1 MLSGLVA
8 PLRVVVQRSLADWLI
23 VAATWLVVL
32 LATSLVAIGVLY
44 GDAVALTGL
53 RRILADAAPTDT
65 SIVVE
70 LRWSP
75 DDLETL
81 RGATD
86 RQVGRILGWTGGELD
101 TIAHGDSFALPT
113 SAATELTELTDL
125 AQLASYEKID
135 RHATLLD
142 GAWPAAGEAPMQ
154 TAVSRDV
161 ADALGLSTGDT
172 LTLTNQRA
180 PGGRLD
186 VEVAGIWEPTDPADA
201 YWNGEPLELDGLT
214 SSATFATHGPFV
226 VSPED
231 LLARGAIGNV
241 TFEFRAL
248 PDFDRLAVD
257 DVAWMRSDTAALS
270 RRLTQELG
278 DGAFFQVDTRLD
290 DILGDANRS
299 PLVSRSGVVVLTIQ
313 FAVLAGY
320 ALLLVAGLLFD
331 QRRMETALLRSRGAG
346 GGQVILFSFLEALVL
361 VVPAV
366 VVAPWL
372 AIGVLN
378 LLNLAGPLAEAGIRI
393 APSVGM
399 AVLLATAL
407 AGLAAIIGLV
417 VPSLG
422 AGRGLAE
429 VRQAVARQANR
440 TLAQRLG
447 IDVAL
452 VVLAAVGIWQLRQYG
467 APITESVRGSVGL
480 DPLLVA
486 APALGLIA
494 GSIVALRLV
503 PLAAELAERLL
514 ERRPG
519 LVAPLGARQLARRPL
534 RYTRSALLLM
544 LAAALGTF
552 AGAYGSTWTRS
563 QEDQAAHRVGMDVR
577 LSVSDFPDLPEWA
590 MGSAYRAVDG
600 VRAAEPVSREPFDFD
615 PTGGGT
621 VLSIDAGAA
630 DALAFRPDLADE
642 PIATLMDRLPLP
654 GVTAGGLELPPDAA
668 ALTIEVDATLA
679 PFQRDEGTPTFSTG
693 FLGVLPVALVRDSDG
708 LAQRLTGPR
717 LGVGLGRQTATVPL
731 ATDDARAPAAPL
743 TLIGLRLEV
752 QLPENSLGVG
762 AVTLGAVQLT
772 TAAGD
777 QRALPIDSPQPISAD
792 EQEPIGG
799 LGFLPSTSLAASVG
813 GAAVDPEMPIPVLAS
828 VRYLELTGGSIG
840 DVVDLGDLTQRRAYE
855 IVGSVRAFP
864 TLGTD
869 DAFVIADLPTL
880 AAVAA
885 MGDRAPLEADEWW
898 MTTVRGT
905 GPAVAERLRQDPY
918 SAASVIDVED
928 LTRDLATDPIALGL
942 IGALVLGS
950 LSAVA
955 FAGIGFLVSAVTST
969 RERLGEFALL
979 QAIGLSHRQ
988 LSAWLTIESAFLV
1001 AMGLLVGTGIGLV
1014 LAWVVLPFVSLTQ
1027 DASVPV
1033 PPVEVVIP
1041 WAAYALLYLVAALA
1055 LGITVLAISR
1065 LLARVRVSGV
1075 LRSGAE

>member
-1 MLSGLVA
+1 MLSGLIA

-32 LATSLVAIGVLY
+32 LATSLVAVGVLY

-81 RGATD
+81 QRATD

-101 TIAHGDSFALPT
+101 TVAHGDSFALPD
-113 SAATELTELTDL
+113 APATELTDL
-125 AQLASYEKID
+125 AELASYEKID
-135 RHATLLD
+135 RHATLAD
-142 GAWPAAGEAPMQ
+142 GSWPTAGQEPMQ
-154 TAVSRDV
+154 TAVSHAV
-161 ADALGLSTGDT
+161 ADALGLSIGDT

-180 PGGRLD
+180 SGGAVD
-186 VEVAGIWEPTDPADA
+186 IEIWGIWEPNDRADA
-201 YWNGEPLELDGLT
+201 FWNAEPLELDGMTT
-214 SSATFATHGPFV
+214 SASFATHGPFV
-226 VSPED
+226 VAPED
-231 LLARGAIGNV
+231 LLTRGAVGNV

-257 DVAWMRSDTAALS
+257 NVAWMRSDTAALS
-270 RRLTQELG
+270 RRLTQDLG
-278 DGAFFQVDTRLD
+278 EDAFFQVDTRLD
-290 DILGDANRS
+290 DILGAANRS
-299 PLVSRSGVVVLTIQ
+299 LLVSRSGVVVLTIQ

-346 GGQVILFSFLEALVL
+346 GGQVVLFSFLEALVL

-366 VVAPWL
+366 LVAPWL
-372 AIGVLN
+372 AMGVLN
-378 LLNLAGPLAEAGIRI
+378 LLNVAGPLAEAGIRI
-393 APSVGM
+393 APSVDM
-399 AVLLATAL
+399 TVLLATAL

-429 VRQAVARQANR
+429 VRQTVARQANR

-447 IDVAL
+447 LDVAL
-452 VVLAAVGIWQLRQYG
+452 VVLAAVGIWQLHQYG

-503 PLAAELAERLL
+503 PLAAELTERLL

-577 LSVSDFPDLPEWA
+577 LSLADFPDLPDWA
-590 MGSAYRAVDG
+590 LGSAYRAVDG
-600 VRAAEPVSREPFDFD
+600 VRDAEPVSREPFDFD

-621 VLSIDAGAA
+621 VLAIDAGAGNA
-630 DALAFRPDLADE
+630 ITFRPDLADE
-642 PIATLMDRLPLP
+642 PIADLMARLPVPEL
-654 GVTAGGLELPPDAA
+654 TAGGLELPQDAA
-668 ALTIEVDATLA
+668 ALTLDVDAALT
-679 PFQRDEGTPTFSTG
+679 PVQRDESTPTFAPG
-693 FLGVLPVALVRDSDG
+693 FLGVLPVALVRDADG
-708 LAQRLTGPR
+708 LVQRLTGPR
-717 LGVGLGRQTATVPL
+717 LGVGLGAQVATISL
-731 ATDDARAPAAPL
+731 ATDDGGTPAAPL
-743 TLIGLRLEV
+743 SLIGLRLEV
-752 QLPENSLGVG
+752 QLPENALGAG
-762 AVTLGAVQLT
+762 AVTLGPVTLT
-772 TAAGD
+772 TSAD
-777 QRALPIDSPQPISAD
+777 EEQPLPIDSPEPISAD

-799 LGFLPSTSLAASVG
+799 LGFLPSTSLDAPVAGV
-813 GAAVDPEMPIPVLAS
+813 AVDPDLPIPALAS
-828 VRYLELTGGSIG
+828 ARYLELTGGSVG
-840 DVVDLGDLTQRRAYE
+840 DVVDLGGLTQRRTYE

-869 DAFVIADLPTL
+869 DAFVIVDLPTL
-880 AAVAA
+880 AAVASV
-885 MGDRAPLEADEWW
+885 GDAAPLEADEWW
-898 MTTVRGT
+898 MATDEGA
-905 GPAVAERLRQDPY
+905 GPAVADRLRQEPY
-918 SAASVIDVED
+918 SAASVIDVDD

-955 FAGIGFLVSAVTST
+955 FAGIGFLVSAVTSA

-1001 AMGLLVGTGIGLV
+1001 AMGLLVGTGLGLA

-1041 WAAYALLYLVAALA
+1041 WAAYALLYLVAAMA
-1055 LGITVLAISR
+1055 LGITVLAISS

>member
-1 MLSGLVA
+1 MLTGLTA

-32 LATSLVAIGVLY
+32 LATSLVAVGVLY

-53 RRILADAAPTDT
+53 RRILADAPPTET

-75 DDLETL
+75 EDLETL
-81 RGATD
+81 QEATD

-101 TIAHGDSFALPT
+101 TIAHGDSFALPDAP
-113 SAATELTELTDL
+113 STELTDL
-125 AQLASYEKID
+125 AELASYEKID
-135 RHATLLD
+135 RHATLLE
-142 GAWPAAGEAPMQ
+142 GAWPASGHEPMQ
-154 TAVSRDV
+154 TAVSRAV
-161 ADALGLSTGDT
+161 ADQLSLSTGDT
-172 LTLTNQRA
+172 LTISNQRA
-180 PGGRLD
+180 SGGPLD
-186 VEVAGIWEPTDPADA
+186 IEVSGIWQPDDRADP
-201 YWNGEPLELDGLT
+201 YWNAEPLELDGMTT
-214 SSATFATHGPFV
+214 SASFATHGPFV
-226 VSPED
+226 VAPED
-231 LLARGAIGNV
+231 LFSRGAIGNV

-257 DVAWMRSDTAALS
+257 DVAWMRSDTAALP

-278 DGAFFQVDTRLD
+278 DDAFFQVDTKLD
-290 DILGDANRS
+290 DILGAANRS
-299 PLVSRSGVVVLTIQ
+299 LLVSRSGVVVLTIQ

-346 GGQVILFSFLEALVL
+346 GGQVILFAFLEALVL

-366 VVAPWL
+366 LLAPWL
-372 AIGVLN
+372 GIGVLN
-378 LLNLAGPLAEAGIRI
+378 LLNLAGPLAEAGVRI
-393 APSVGM
+393 APSVDTT
-399 AVLLATAL
+399 VLLATGL
-407 AGLAAIIGLV
+407 AGVAAILGLV

-429 VRQAVARQANR
+429 VRQTVARQANR

-447 IDVAL
+447 LDVAL

-514 ERRPG
+514 QRRAG

-563 QEDQAAHRVGMDVR
+563 QADQAAHRVGMDVR
-577 LSVSDFPDLPEWA
+577 LVVSGFPDLPDWA
-590 MGSAYRAVDG
+590 LGSAYRAVDG
-600 VRAAEPVSREPFDFD
+600 VRAAEPVSRERFDFD

-621 VLSIDAGAA
+621 VLGIDAAAA
-630 DALAFRPDLADE
+630 DAIAFRPDLADQ
-642 PIATLMDRLPLP
+642 PIGELMARLPVP
-654 GVTAGGLELPPDAA
+654 QATEGGLELPTDAVA
-668 ALTIEVDATLA
+668 VTFDVNATLA
-679 PFQRDEGTPTFSTG
+679 TVQRDESTPTFSPG
-693 FLGVLPVALVRDSDG
+693 FLGVLPVALVRDADG
-708 LAQRLTGPR
+708 LVQRLTGPR
-717 LGVGLGRQTATVPL
+717 LGVGLGAQVATIPL
-731 ATDDARAPAAPL
+731 ATDGGTPSAPL
-743 TLIGLRLEV
+743 ALIGVGVEV
-752 QLPENSLGVG
+752 QLPEDTLGAG
-762 AVTLGAVQLT
+762 AVTLASVELS
-772 TAAGD
+772 TADGG
-777 QRALPIDSPQPISAD
+777 RETLPIDSPEPISAS
-792 EQEPIGG
+792 EAEPIGG
-799 LGFLPSTSLAASVG
+799 LGFVPSAALDASVG
-813 GAAVDPEMPIPVLAS
+813 GARVDPDLPIPALAS
-828 VRYLELTGGSIG
+828 ARYLELTGASVG
-840 DVVDLGDLTQRRAYE
+840 DVVDLGGLNQRRAYQ

-864 TLGTD
+864 TLGTG
-869 DAFVIADLPTL
+869 DAFVVVDLPTL

-885 MGDRAPLEADEWW
+885 VGDAAPLEADEWW
-898 MTTVRGT
+898 MATDPGA
-905 GPAVAERLRQDPY
+905 GPAVAERLRQEPY
-918 SAASVIDVED
+918 SAASVIDVDD
-928 LTRDLATDPIALGL
+928 LTRDLTTDPIALGL

-955 FAGIGFLVSAVTST
+955 FAGIGFLVSAVTSA

-1001 AMGLLVGTGIGLV
+1001 AMGLLVGTGLGLV

-1041 WAAYALLYLVAALA
+1041 WAAYALLYLVAAAA
-1055 LGITVLAISR
+1055 LGVTVLAISS